1 LFKILQ
7 GFFRSFLPFLEVII
21 LSFVLGIVWGSS
33 ATAIVVFLFL
43 LVTVYLYAPIVLS
56 VGWGVA
62 TFFILVQLIPQQTIL
77 FQLFIAIVIG
87 GIRFTM
93 LWFMKK

>member
-21 LSFVLGIVWGSS
+21 